1 MIQRIQT
8 VYLLLALILLGLMAW
23 LPLGEII
30 ANGDI
35 FTFGI
40 KGVNN
45 IKTGEL
51 IVNGWPLLAMLA
63 IIELVQ
69 LAIIF
74 GYKNRVRQMRFAT
87 FNIIIMLGLFV
98 VGFIFVRSS
107 LNTIGDGAYGFKI
120 AMAFPF
126 VAIILNYLAIRAIGK
141 DEALVRSIDRI
152 R

>member
-8 VYLLLALILLGLMAW
+8 VYLLLSLILIGLMAW
-23 LPLGEII
+23 LPLGEIT

-35 FTFGI
+35 FSFGI
-40 KGVNN
+40 MGVNN
-45 IKTGEL
+45 SQTGEL

-87 FNIIIMLGLFV
+87 FNILLMLGLFV

-120 AMAFPF
+120 AMSFPF

>member
-8 VYLLLALILLGLMAW
+8 VYLLLSLILIGLMAW

-35 FTFGI
+35 FSFGI

-45 IKTGEL
+45 SQTGEL

-63 IIELVQ
+63 IIEMVQ

-87 FNIIIMLGLFV
+87 FNILLMLGLFV

-120 AMAFPF
+120 AMSFPF